1 MAKAIPC
8 WQKMMKACKGHAGM
22 KCKTVQHVPAAT
34 VGQERAGATH
44 TFFRQRPYVQS
55 VPVVQLLPTA
65 PPVLCPAVA
74 I

>member
-8 WQKMMKACKGHAGM
+8 WQKMMKACKEHADM
-22 KCKTVQHVPAAT
+22 KYTTVQYVPAAT
-34 VGQERAGATH
+34 EGQERAGATH
-44 TFFRQRPYVQS
+44 TSFGQRPYVQS
-55 VPVVQLLPTA
+55 VPIVQLLPTA